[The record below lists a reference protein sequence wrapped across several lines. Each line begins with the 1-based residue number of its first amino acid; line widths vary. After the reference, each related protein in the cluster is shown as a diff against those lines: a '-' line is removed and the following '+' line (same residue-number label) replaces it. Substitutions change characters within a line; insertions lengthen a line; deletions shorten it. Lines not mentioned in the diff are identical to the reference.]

1 MATKELLQKLFGMS
15 PDKIITDALI
25 FEEPEKTEWQKA
37 ASQLNDGLS
46 KNQAW
51 TMCQALQPMLRA
63 GGAVMVRMR
72 ANGKKRPATE
82 LQGLFSQNTNK
93 MDMTRGNTDD

>member
-1 MATKELLQKLFGMS
+1 MAKKELLQMLFGMS

-25 FEEPEKTEWQKA
+25 FEEPEKTEWQMA

-51 TMCQALQPMLRA
+51 AMCQALQPMLRA
-63 GGAVMVRMR
+63 GGVVMVRMR
-72 ANGKKRPATE
+72 APTARNDRPPNCKVSSPRTP
-82 LQGLFSQNTNK
+82 
-93 MDMTRGNTDD
+93 TRWT